1 MQNIHLGYKIM
12 SRKPGTGRLYS
23 CFKEGGKRTR
33 WTIGVWKKVK
43 GKVVACKNALHC
55 APAELGNDGFTLYSG
70 STSYPVLAIVEYG
83 GKLSK
88 VTSAVAPIDPT
99 EKIAAQFM
107 RVVGV
112 VELPCSEDSCAH
124 KIDITNEFLARKP
137 ISGRCV

>member
-12 SRKPGTGRLYS
+12 SRKPGTKRLYS
-23 CFKEGGKRTR
+23 CFNEGGKRTR
-33 WTIGVWKKVK
+33 WTTGVWKKVK

-55 APAELGNDGFTLYSG
+55 APPEIGAVGFTIYSG
-70 STSYPVLAIVEYG
+70 ITSYPVLAIVEYG
-83 GKLSK
+83 GELSMK
-88 VTSAVAPIDPT
+88 AAVGTPVNPV

-112 VELPCSEDSCAH
+112 VELPCSRYVDQDKWRIAE
-124 KIDITNEFLARKP
+124 EFLARKP